1 MYNLSHAEAQLLF
14 EQTINSTHRE
24 ELTPSERIPKYRSV
38 LEELFQL
45 LTRDAPTH
53 LGSLF
58 ARQVNYRSHQ
68 RTNPCIAPFT
78 IYLPRLTHYRMKVEQ
93 QLPTA
98 EKYGLVLTV
107 RSFGNRSSEG
117 VDLKFIV

>member
-14 EQTINSTHRE
+14 EQTTNITHRE

-58 ARQVNYRSHQ
+58 ARQVYCRSHQ
-68 RTNPCIAPFT
+68 RTNPCIALFP
-78 IYLPRLTHYRMKVEQ
+78 IYLPRLAHYRMKVEQ

-98 EKYGLVLTV
+98 EKYGLAFTT
-107 RSFGNRSSEG
+107 RSFGNSSREG
-117 VDLKFIV
+117 VDLTLIV